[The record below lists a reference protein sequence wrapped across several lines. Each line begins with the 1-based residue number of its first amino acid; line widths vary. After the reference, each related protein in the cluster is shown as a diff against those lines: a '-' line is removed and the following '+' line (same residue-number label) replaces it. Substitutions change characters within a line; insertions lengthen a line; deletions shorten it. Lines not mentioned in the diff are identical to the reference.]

1 MAKYAVV
8 NKETKV
14 VTNIIEWDGQANV
27 SIPDT
32 EVWVEVPG
40 DTVIHIKKTQ
50 YINGQFNEATE

>member
-32 EVWVEVPG
+32 EVWVEVPE
-40 DTVIHIKKTQ
+40 DTAIRIKKTQ
-50 YINGQFNEATE
+50 YIDGQFQEPTE